1 MSEDLLPCDALVI
14 APEPAGRKPAKKP
27 AEDESAKKRPAAA
40 PKKRPAAAPAD
51 SESPG
56 SAADSA
62 DDPGLSA
69 AGDPGLSAAEKESMA
84 KRPAASD
91 QPVRKAASAKSLSCP
106 EGRRVYSKMYHQ
118 VRAHHK
124 LGTDKSP
131 DEIKAEARLAGQ
143 KAVRAWLEGN

>member
-1 MSEDLLPCDALVI
+1 MAEDLLPCDAPVV
-14 APEPAGRKPAKKP
+14 APEPAGRKP
-27 AEDESAKKRPAAA
+27 AKKRPAAA
-40 PKKRPAAAPAD
+40 PKKRPAASD
-51 SESPG
+51 DDPG
-56 SAADSA
+56 LSAADSA

-69 AGDPGLSAAEKESMA
+69 AENESVA
-84 KRPAASD
+84 KRPAASA

-143 KAVRAWLEGN
+143 KAVRAWLESN

>member
-62 DDPGLSA
+62 D
-69 AGDPGLSAAEKESMA
+69 DPGLSAAEKESMA